1 MPRTFTPASS
11 AALDEMALTQIF
23 TTISRRRYQAVGI
36 IASNPFDTVFL
47 ARRVHRFCPNL
58 RIFTT
63 QADLL
68 FARPQNVTDLRML
81 VASTYSL
88 YPANQW
94 IITPHEAQSH
104 VLFSNQG
111 AQGLYNAV
119 TAHLW
124 EMGISAT
131 ATARNCW
138 NSRRRTRQHTGTSTP
153 RRSGSVPW
161 ANAGST
167 RYGTSRSRRTPV
179 ISTIRGRLPSDGR
192 SRSSTIVGNPSA
204 RALTP

>member
-1 MPRTFTPASS
+1 
-11 AALDEMALTQIF
+11 MALTQIL

-47 ARRVHRFCPNL
+47 ARRVRRFCPNL
-58 RIFTT
+58 RIFAT

-68 FARPQNVTDLRML
+68 FARPQNVADLRGML

-94 IITPHEAQSH
+94 IITSYGARPH

-119 TAHLW
+119 AAHLS
-124 EMGISAT
+124 EMGVCT
-131 ATARNCW
+131 RPLLVRNCW
-138 NSRRRTRQHTGTSTP
+138 KLSAHLLDAP
-153 RRSGSVPW
+153 PLIVDPP
-161 ANAGST
+161 
-167 RYGTSRSRRTPV
+167 PV
-179 ISTIRGRLPSDGR
+179 
-192 SRSSTIVGNPSA
+192 
-204 RALTP
+204 